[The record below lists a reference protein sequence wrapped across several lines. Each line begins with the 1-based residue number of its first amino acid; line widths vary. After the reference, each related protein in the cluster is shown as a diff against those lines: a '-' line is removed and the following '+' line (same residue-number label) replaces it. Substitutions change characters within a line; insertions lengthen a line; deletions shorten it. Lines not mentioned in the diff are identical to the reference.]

1 MVSLSFPFW
10 ESYWLKMSLEKKK
23 KKKNRTGWKTLF
35 NSNSENRACLTPFKP
50 SSTLHPEDP
59 DAVAYLE
66 GSGVPVK

>member
-23 KKKNRTGWKTLF
+23 KKKKNRTGWKTLF
-35 NSNSENRACLTPFKP
+35 NSNSENRAFKP

-59 DAVAYLE
+59 NAVAYLE